1 MIVIAASRSHKSE
14 EKNTFRRRCRERIL
28 NREYATVRSP
38 SLPLFLVLPPFPV
51 PLGHLFHPS
60 LYSATIRQLVPRQ
73 VHDITRKCH
82 SGTERSIVPRM
93 FHAESV
99 PQRCRELVVTGLDAN
114 SNRNVGS
121 IDVTLSIYCLNFA
134 HIRGM
139 DLERE
144 KEREGVHIIILGKLL
159 KIVYFNDLNY
169 KKKETFACKCIT

>member
-1 MIVIAASRSHKSE
+1 MQRAHPQPRIRHSSFSIFAFVSCPSSLPRSSRSP
-14 EKNTFRRRCRERIL
+14 F
-28 NREYATVRSP
+28 SP
-38 SLPLFLVLPPFPV
+38 LPLFLR
-51 PLGHLFHPS
+51 
-60 LYSATIRQLVPRQ
+60 SATIRQLVPRQ

-114 SNRNVGS
+114 SNRNVRL

-169 KKKETFACKCIT
+169 KKKKLLFLFLVLN